1 MIHVQEPI
9 FLMVPR
15 YFNNQINNSI
25 TTINSKVRETVHVI
39 NQLVKK
45 QMGPIAIQKTFH
57 KPIGS
62 IKNWIVNSIQL
73 EATIMP
79 INNQLLQ
86 AYLFWQDCLRQ
97 LFLFSYKP
105 LGKIKTCKL
114 IHQDSYSLF
123 VWLRQDIVGPHLY
136 KRLI

>member
-45 QMGPIAIQKTFH
+45 QMGPIAI
-57 KPIGS
+57 
-62 IKNWIVNSIQL
+62 
-73 EATIMP
+73 
-79 INNQLLQ
+79 
-86 AYLFWQDCLRQ
+86 
-97 LFLFSYKP
+97 
-105 LGKIKTCKL
+105 
-114 IHQDSYSLF
+114 
-123 VWLRQDIVGPHLY
+123 
-136 KRLI
+136 